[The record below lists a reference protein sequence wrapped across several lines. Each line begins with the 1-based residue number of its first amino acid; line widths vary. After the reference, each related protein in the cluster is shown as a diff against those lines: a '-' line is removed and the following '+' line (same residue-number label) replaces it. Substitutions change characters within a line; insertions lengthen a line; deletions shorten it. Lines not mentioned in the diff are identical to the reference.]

1 MNENGTTHVKNVP
14 VTLDTGELR
23 CDTTEAVES
32 AEEIACARAPI
43 GLLAELTHKCPLQ
56 CPYCSNP
63 LELER
68 ANTELS
74 TEDWQR
80 VMREAAALGILQIH
94 LSGGEPTARRD
105 LVDIV
110 RTASECGLY
119 TNLITAAVL
128 LKREQLEQL
137 KEAGL
142 DHVQIS
148 IQDVDTAAEN
158 ADRIAGYK
166 GGSAKKKIV
175 AGWVRELGMPLT
187 INAPIHRHNIHDVEA
202 IIDYAVSL
210 GAGRVEIAHVQYYA
224 WALKN
229 RAALMPTREQ
239 FNESAKIVE
248 RKREELK
255 GVIVIDAVVPDYYAK
270 YPKPCMGGW
279 GRGIINI
286 TPSGRVLPCHA
297 AESIAGLEFD
307 NVRDKALG
315 EIWLSGSAF
324 QKYRG
329 TDWMKEPC
337 RTCPRR
343 EIDYGGCRCQAFAL
357 TGDAANTDPACSLS
371 PLHEQWAQVA
381 EVESHKPPP
390 EFIYRRPGG
399 ATPKTATKKT
409 PAETDA

>member
-1 MNENGTTHVKNVP
+1 MSDPNTTHVREETI
-14 VTLDTGELR
+14 TLDAGEMR
-23 CDTTEAVES
+23 SEADPGEQQIDPS
-32 AEEIACARAPI
+32 CARAPV
-43 GLLAELTHKCPLQ
+43 GLLAELTHRCPLQ

-68 ANTELS
+68 VNTELD
-74 TEDWQR
+74 TEQWQK
-80 VMREAAALGILQIH
+80 VMRQAAQLGILQVH
-94 LSGGEPTARRD
+94 LSGGEPTLRRD

-110 RTASECGLY
+110 KTASEGGLY

-128 LKREQLEQL
+128 LKREQLEAL

-148 IQDVDTAAEN
+148 IQNTDANAEN
-158 ADRIAGYK
+158 ADRVGGYK

-175 AGWVRELGMPLT
+175 AGWVRELGLPLT
-187 INAPIHRHNIHDVEA
+187 INAPIHRHNIKDVEA
-202 IIDYAVSL
+202 MIDYAVEL
-210 GAGRVEIAHVQYYA
+210 GADRIEVAHVQYYA

-229 RAALMPTREQ
+229 RAALMPTREA
-239 FNESAKIVE
+239 FMEAAKIVE

-279 GRGIINI
+279 GRGIINV

-297 AESIAGLEFD
+297 AESITGLEFD
-307 NVRDKALG
+307 NVKDKPLG
-315 EIWLSGSAF
+315 EIWLYGEAF

-337 RTCPRR
+337 RSCPRR

-371 PLHEQWAQVA
+371 PLHEEWAKVA
-381 EVESHKPPP
+381 EVESHETPP

-399 ATPKTATKKT
+399 ASPKPAKAKT
-409 PAETDA
+409 PAESDA